1 MSKPI
6 TQDINSRLGIQLFL
20 IYAVFY
26 LGFVLV
32 NAFAAS
38 WAEWEPIAGLNL
50 AILWGFSLIA
60 LALILALIYGTVCVN
75 APTTPPS
82 NDASLAGKEESNS

>member
-1 MSKPI
+1 VDTPSSQARNSKYGLI
-6 TQDINSRLGIQLFL
+6 LFS

-38 WAEWEPIAGLNL
+38 WVEWVPFLGLNL
-50 AILWGFSLIA
+50 AILWGFGLIA
-60 LALILALIYGTVCVN
+60 LALILALVYGFLCWSP
-75 APTTPPS
+75 AAE
-82 NDASLAGKEESNS
+82 ASKSQSGDKL

>member
-1 MSKPI
+1 VDATSSRARNSKI
-6 TQDINSRLGIQLFL
+6 GLILFS

-38 WAEWEPIAGLNL
+38 WVEWVPFLGLNL
-50 AILWGFSLIA
+50 AILWGVGLIA
-60 LALILALIYGTVCVN
+60 LALVLALVYGFLCR
-75 APTTPPS
+75 AP
-82 NDASLAGKEESNS
+82 AGSDSAGGVKS